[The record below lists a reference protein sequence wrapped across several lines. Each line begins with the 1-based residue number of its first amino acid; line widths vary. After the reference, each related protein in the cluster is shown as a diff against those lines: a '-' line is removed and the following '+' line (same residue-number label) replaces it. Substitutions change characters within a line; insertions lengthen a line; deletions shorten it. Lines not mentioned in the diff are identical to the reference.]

1 MALNLNPEAEKLI
14 ADYMRREA
22 LPSKASA
29 VNRLIILTLG
39 GQQAPAQP
47 PAQPQAM
54 PNPQAV
60 TPAAMPAM
68 PSFGSKF
75 KLP

>member
-1 MALNLNPEAEKLI
+1 MALNLTREADQLI
-14 ADYMRREA
+14 TDYMRREA

-39 GQQAPAQP
+39 TVQQPQVQTP
-47 PAQPQAM
+47 SQPQAM
-54 PNPQAV
+54 

-68 PSFGSKF
+68 PSFGSQF
-75 KLP
+75 KL

>member
-1 MALNLNPEAEKLI
+1 MALNLTREADQLI
-14 ADYMRREA
+14 TDYMRREC

-39 GQQAPAQP
+39 TVQQPQAQTP
-47 PAQPQAM
+47 SQPQAM
-54 PNPQAV
+54 

-68 PSFGSKF
+68 PSFGSQF
-75 KLP
+75 KL